1 MANESGKVSRRL
13 TVKLEPMRGGKLS
26 VTVNDSTTRSKE
38 GTRHVEGE
46 IAADTWSHEAAVES
60 FGLVLAPW
68 LESLE
73 DEDPGELFADQKGP
87 KPKIDK

>member
-1 MANESGKVSRRL
+1 MNSESGKVTRRL
-13 TVKLEPMRGGKLS
+13 TVKLEPQRGKKLS

-46 IAADTWSHEAAVES
+46 ISADTWSEDAAVKS
-60 FGLVLAPW
+60 FGMVLKPW
-68 LESLE
+68 LRSLK
-73 DEDPGELFADQKGP
+73 DEDSGELFADQKGP